1 MSWNDVQQ
9 YFTSTPPTTRA
20 NTTYADMHSFSN
32 SRMIL
37 TLKISKGY
45 KDKHFEKQNKSRN
58 GCSNAKIP
66 QIRRQDLVFHVEC
79 RRWKKKWPNQLHE
92 QWPPHFVSYPNALTQ
107 IEARHFCFFALTL
120 TSNIPKFYYLLS
132 SRKTCSPDSFGHQPQ
147 PQTFQILKPFFFGSI
162 KRYQAMLCRRDLL
175 NGSHLLVHIN
185 GRSQGEQKS
194 KHHRSPRGQA

>member
-58 GCSNAKIP
+58 GCSTAKMT
-66 QIRRQDLVFHVEC
+66 QIHRLDLVFHFEC
-79 RRWKKKWPNQLHE
+79 RRWSNQLHE
-92 QWPPHFVSYPNALTQ
+92 QWHPHFFSYPNALTQ
-107 IEARHFCFFALTL
+107 IEARHFCSFALTL
-120 TSNIPKFYYLLS
+120 TSNIPKFDYLLS
-132 SRKTCSPDSFGHQPQ
+132 SRKNLFSRLLRTSATAANFLDSE
-147 PQTFQILKPFFFGSI
+147 T
-162 KRYQAMLCRRDLL
+162 LL
-175 NGSHLLVHIN
+175 L
-185 GRSQGEQKS
+185 
-194 KHHRSPRGQA
+194 

>member
-58 GCSNAKIP
+58 GYSTAKMT
-66 QIRRQDLVFHVEC
+66 QIRRQDLVFHFEC
-79 RRWKKKWPNQLHE
+79 RRCPNQVDE
-92 QWPPHFVSYPNALTQ
+92 QWPHF
-107 IEARHFCFFALTL
+107 F
-120 TSNIPKFYYLLS
+120 
-132 SRKTCSPDSFGHQPQ
+132 SFQMRLH
-147 PQTFQILKPFFFGSI
+147 
-162 KRYQAMLCRRDLL
+162 
-175 NGSHLLVHIN
+175 
-185 GRSQGEQKS
+185 KS
-194 KHHRSPRGQA
+194 KHVISDVLPLTSPRTFPNPIIRCRDYRLKLSNSL